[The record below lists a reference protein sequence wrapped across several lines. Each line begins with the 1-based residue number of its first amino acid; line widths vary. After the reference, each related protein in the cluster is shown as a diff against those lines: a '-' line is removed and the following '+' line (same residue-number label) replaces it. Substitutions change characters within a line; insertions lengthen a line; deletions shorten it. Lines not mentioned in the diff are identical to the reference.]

1 MSRGDGANYVGGTPG
16 PTRFSAHSQL
26 IGVHGNWRDERGLLG
41 VFGSA
46 GDASPDELA
55 PGAIRHGL
63 IGAEGQ
69 LYWNV
74 FTLYGQ
80 AGYDSTIGSLSSG
93 PGTIDNIQ
101 ARQHSG
107 LVRPRHRPRLH
118 HAEPAPGSTFL
129 YTMGRTISLPGY
141 RP

>member
-1 MSRGDGANYVGGTPG
+1 MSRGDGANYVGGTTG

-41 VFGSA
+41 VFGGA
-46 GDASPDELA
+46 GGASPDELA

-101 ARQHSG
+101 AWFARATG
-107 LVRPRHRPRLH
+107 RAYITPNLRLE
-118 HAEPAPGSTFL
+118 ARFSTP
-129 YTMGRTISLPGY
+129 MGRTISLPGY